1 MDWEWDEDVPLMQQL
16 VRRRKTFVS
25 TQQLVGSVV
34 DALSAEFFEGT
45 NSLRRLEREFE
56 KNNEVKRWYIVVG
69 VGREAA
75 GESSTE
81 EGPEG
86 GTCPRGQW

>member
-1 MDWEWDEDVPLMQQL
+1 MQQL

-25 TQQLVGSVV
+25 TQQLVRSVV

-56 KNNEVKRWYIVVG
+56 KDNEVKR
-69 VGREAA
+69 
-75 GESSTE
+75 
-81 EGPEG
+81 
-86 GTCPRGQW
+86 